1 MAAAEIVKVLLPD
14 PGALMLVG
22 EKFAVMPE
30 GWPLTERFTAVLK
43 VEEIVVETVT
53 TALFPTRI
61 VVELDEAV
69 IANVAGTF
77 TTRFTVADLVVPP
90 DDPVTVSR

>member
-1 MAAAEIVKVLLPD
+1 
-14 PGALMLVG
+14 
-22 EKFAVMPE
+22 
-30 GWPLTERFTAVLK
+30 LK